1 MAEYLPLLSP
11 GAALTRSA
19 SAAVTGGQ
27 LVAVSGSG
35 TVAPAG
41 ANASNWVG
49 VAAFDA
55 AVNDNVTVYAGGV
68 QRITASGAVT
78 AGDLLVAA
86 AAGQVST
93 LAAVT
98 TPTAADV
105 TNTRAIVGIA
115 LTTAANGALVE
126 VQMDR

>member
-1 MAEYLPLLSP
+1 MAEYAPIFERAPWTS
-11 GAALTRSA
+11 TA
-19 SAAVTGGQ
+19 SVAVTAGT
-27 LVAVSGSG
+27 LLEVSATG
-35 TVAPAG
+35 TVGPAG
-41 ANASNWVG
+41 ANSTKVVG

-55 AVNDNVTVYAGGV
+55 AANALVTIHRHGV
-68 QRITASGAVT
+68 QEIVNSGGVT
-78 AGDLLVAA
+78 AGDILVAA

-115 LTTAANGALVE
+115 LTTATTGNKTQVLLKV
-126 VQMDR
+126 